1 MNDLYKHKYEPRKYV
16 GQISNRPVY
25 YDMHEGYSI
34 LEYATGLR
42 NPTHKELR
50 QIKAKYGDLEKKL
63 KKVKAK
69 CH

>member
-50 QIKAKYGDLEKKL
+50 QIKAKYGNLEKKL
-63 KKVKAK
+63 NKEAK